1 VAKDAGARYVDDEI
15 AQCAILC
22 DEARLLPQGFARRRR
37 NSADKQVADLA
48 FGEAGDDVHDFRGSH
63 GINGAPD

>member
-1 VAKDAGARYVDDEI
+1 MRRHG
-15 AQCAILC
+15 

-37 NSADKQVADLA
+37 NSADNHVADLA
-48 FGEAGDDVHDFRGSH
+48 FGVAGDDVNDFRGSH